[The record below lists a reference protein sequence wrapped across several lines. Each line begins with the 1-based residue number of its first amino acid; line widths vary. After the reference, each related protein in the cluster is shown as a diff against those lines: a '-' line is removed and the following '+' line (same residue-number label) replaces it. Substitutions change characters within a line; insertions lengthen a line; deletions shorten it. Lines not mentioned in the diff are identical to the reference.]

1 MDADFMRKIKWG
13 EFLGSVCNDWVWKEK
28 YVSLKKFNI
37 IQPIHKY
44 INSVYNA
51 ELLRIYAKYPISKN
65 GVWFSNLR
73 RTTTNSFLRQIIP
86 INYETGLIM
95 ISYTDGEDIQKYK
108 DKNNKLLNEKK
119 IMNIIHEELNT
130 IFNCVPKPTY
140 FKVHYWEIGAH
151 HWKKKYDSESISNLM
166 LNPINNIYI
175 CGEAFSQKQA
185 WIEGALETSEKVV
198 ELIHHKW

>member
-1 MDADFMRKIKWG
+1 
-13 EFLGSVCNDWVWKEK
+13 
-28 YVSLKKFNI
+28 
-37 IQPIHKY
+37 
-44 INSVYNA
+44 
-51 ELLRIYAKYPISKN
+51 
-65 GVWFSNLR
+65 
-73 RTTTNSFLRQIIP
+73 
-86 INYETGLIM
+86 
-95 ISYTDGEDIQKYK
+95 
-108 DKNNKLLNEKK
+108 
-119 IMNIIHEELNT
+119 MNIIHEELNT